1 MRKNIRTKDIRM
13 NITRRTVIAA
23 MLALLAACT
32 KSEPPAP
39 AKIRKESFGKM
50 PDGADVE
57 IYTLSNKNGIE
68 ARIMTYGGIIVS
80 LRTPDRKGTLEDI
93 VLGFENLPDYF
104 KEEPYF
110 GALIGRYGNRI
121 GKGKFKLG
129 GTEYKLAVN
138 NGENHLHGGL
148 KGFDKV
154 LWAGKPSETAT
165 SCSLELSYTSKDGEE
180 GYPGTLKTTVTYTLN
195 DQNEFQIDYKATTD
209 KDTVVNLTNHTYF
222 NLRGA
227 GEGEILSTEL
237 MINADR
243 FTPVDAGLIPTGATK
258 PVKNTPFDFTKPKP
272 IGGNIMDDS
281 DEQIKFGGGY
291 DHNFVLNK
299 GGGGLTKAAEAYDSK
314 TGRVLEVSTTEPGVQ
329 FYTGNF
335 LDGKLFGKGNKAYNK
350 RYAFCLET
358 QHYPDSPN
366 KPEFPTTVLR
376 PGEEYKSRTV
386 WKFSAR

>member
-1 MRKNIRTKDIRM
+1 M
-13 NITRRTVIAA
+13 NITRRTAVAA
-23 MLALLAACT
+23 AFASLAACT
-32 KSEPPAP
+32 KSEPVAAP
-39 AKIRKESFGKM
+39 SKIRKESFGKM

-57 IYTLSNKNGIE
+57 IFTLTNKNGIE
-68 ARIMTYGGIIVS
+68 MRIMTYGGIVVS
-80 LRTPDRKGTLEDI
+80 LRTPDRKGTMEDV
-93 VLGFENLPDYF
+93 VLGFENLTDYF
-104 KEEPYF
+104 KEHPYF
-110 GALIGRYGNRI
+110 GALVGRYGNRI

-129 GTEYKLAVN
+129 GTEYKLAIN

-154 LWAGKPSETAT
+154 LWSPKT
-165 SCSLELSYTSKDGEE
+165 SDTDTTCSLELSYTSKDGEE

-195 DQNEFQIDYKATTD
+195 DQNEVQIEYKATTD
-209 KDTVVNLTNHTYF
+209 KETVVNLTNHTYF

-237 MINADR
+237 MINADG
-243 FTPVDAGLIPTGATK
+243 FTPVDAGLIPTGVIK
-258 PVKNTPFDFTKPKP
+258 PVKDTPFDFTKPKP
-272 IGGNIMDDS
+272 IGRNIMDDS
-281 DEQIKFGGGY
+281 NEQIKFGGGY

-299 GGGGLTKAAEAYDSK
+299 GAGGFTKAAEAFDSK
-314 TGRVLEVSTTEPGVQ
+314 SGRVLEVATTEPGVQ

-335 LDGKLFGKGNKAYNK
+335 LDGKLLGKGNKAYGK

-366 KPEFPTTVLR
+366 KPQFPSTVLR